1 MCFFLPFLLIHT
13 FHIKFRGNLTSAKRE
28 GTLAFSPEN
37 PLTRKVTEDAMATV
51 ALDNL
56 NGFIALLFDPKM
68 LPEPKGYNDSK
79 ALEAALIQPNV
90 MNRILVGIQFD
101 DSMASE

>member
-1 MCFFLPFLLIHT
+1 MCFFLTIFINT

-68 LPEPKGYNDSK
+68 LPEPKGYND
-79 ALEAALIQPNV
+79 
-90 MNRILVGIQFD
+90 
-101 DSMASE
+101 

>member
-1 MCFFLPFLLIHT
+1 M
-13 FHIKFRGNLTSAKRE
+13 FRQNITSSKRD

-56 NGFIALLFDPKM
+56 NGLLALLFNTNM
-68 LPEPKGYNDSK
+68 LPQPKGFKNAAEMEK
-79 ALEAALIQPNV
+79 ALTQPDA
-90 MNRILVGIQFD
+90 MNGILVGIQFGD
-101 DSMASE
+101 HMISKFH